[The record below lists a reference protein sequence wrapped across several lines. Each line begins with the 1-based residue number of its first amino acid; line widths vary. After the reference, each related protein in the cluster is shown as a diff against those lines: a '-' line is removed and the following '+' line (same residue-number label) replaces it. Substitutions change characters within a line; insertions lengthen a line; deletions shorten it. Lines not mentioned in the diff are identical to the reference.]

1 MDREAQVERIVRQL
15 PLWMSAVDAVND
27 GIARE
32 AGISASDLACLH
44 EVIVDGPLPAGELAR
59 RLRLTTGA
67 ITHLVERLVRAGW
80 VRRFPDDTD
89 RRRVLVEALPGTGE
103 RMMASYAPLDRTTRT
118 TLSEFTADELAV
130 IARFVEGGLGATRT
144 LVDGDA

>member
-1 MDREAQVERIVRQL
+1 MDSEAQVERIVRQL

-27 GIARE
+27 GIARQ
-32 AGISASDLACLH
+32 AGISTSDLACLH

-80 VRRFPDDTD
+80 VRRTTDDSD

-103 RMMASYAPLDRTTRT
+103 RMVANYAALDRSTRT
-118 TLSEFTADELAV
+118 TLSGFTADELAV
-130 IARFVEGGLGATRT
+130 IARFVEGSLEATRA
-144 LVDGDA
+144 LVEGDA